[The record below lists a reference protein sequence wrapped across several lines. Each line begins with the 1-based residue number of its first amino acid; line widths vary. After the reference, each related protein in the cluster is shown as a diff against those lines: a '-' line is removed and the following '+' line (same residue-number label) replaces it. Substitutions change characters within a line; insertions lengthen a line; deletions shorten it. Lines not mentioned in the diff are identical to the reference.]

1 MDNKFTMKSF
11 FKILK
16 LCKEFWKKYILISI
30 CLVITSFL
38 STYPIKY
45 IEKIINTCTSVGNNK
60 MDLFIKFGVIYLIL
74 QILNVLF
81 RAIFEYLSADLESSI
96 GHKIRVMLFSRLEK
110 VPFKFYEKNNT
121 SDLIMRLVQDSN
133 ITVDGILQ
141 PITFIIN
148 NILTFILGF
157 IYMFSIDK
165 TLTLIMI
172 PMGLIISLLTLKT
185 GTKLCILSENERQA
199 TSVLWN
205 KFIECINGIK
215 EIKTNCQE
223 KRILDIITKQSN
235 NTKTNIMNLKK
246 YTIKTSNINSAFF
259 MTIIAII
266 MILGGYKVTIG
277 KLSIGGLSAIMMYN
291 GLLVDP
297 MINFFDLYQ
306 RMQRV
311 FVSCDKIFAILECKE
326 EENNYKYSNVKFE
339 NKIEVKNLSF
349 KYDLSSDSKYNLNNV
364 SLEIKKG
371 DKIALVG
378 YSGSGK
384 STLCK
389 LLMKFY
395 DKFEGM
401 ITIDN
406 IDLKEMDINNIRSLF
421 GIVFQDTFLF
431 SGTLKENL
439 IFGKPNASDKEIKRA
454 LEISGVDL
462 FSKNLPDGLQTL
474 VGENGFN
481 LSGGEKQR
489 ISICRT
495 ILRNPDIIILDESTS
510 ALDAITTSTVTKNL
524 INFFKDKTII
534 FTAHKLTNISNICN
548 KIYVFDK
555 GFLVEQGQ
563 HKELIGK
570 DSLYKHLYNAQ
581 FIQ

>member
-185 GTKLCILSENERQA
+185 GTKLCTLSENERQA

-311 FVSCDKIFAILECKE
+311 FVSCDKIFSILECKE
-326 EENNYKYSNVKFE
+326 EENNYKYSNVEFE

-364 SLEIKKG
+364 SLKIKKG

-462 FSKNLPDGLQTL
+462 FSKSLPDGLETL

-581 FIQ
+581 FIK